1 MTIVAPAG
9 MTVHVGGADAMAWR
23 EVYPDANFLI
33 LTLEL
38 AVARNV
44 IAVSCP

>member
-9 MTVHVGGADAMAWR
+9 MTVHVGGADAIAWR
-23 EVYPDANFLI
+23 EVYPDANLFVS
-33 LTLEL
+33 LEL
-38 AVARNV
+38 AVARKV